1 MTPGQSRHQRAAS
14 AQHMCVFVCVC
25 MCVCIHAYI
34 YIYTDSFT
42 HTNTMTQH
50 QAKVGISTLGLDGIL
65 YLLGVRDREALSE
78 ENVPIPAARL

>member
-1 MTPGQSRHQRAAS
+1 
-14 AQHMCVFVCVC
+14 
-25 MCVCIHAYI
+25 
-34 YIYTDSFT
+34 
-42 HTNTMTQH
+42 MTQH